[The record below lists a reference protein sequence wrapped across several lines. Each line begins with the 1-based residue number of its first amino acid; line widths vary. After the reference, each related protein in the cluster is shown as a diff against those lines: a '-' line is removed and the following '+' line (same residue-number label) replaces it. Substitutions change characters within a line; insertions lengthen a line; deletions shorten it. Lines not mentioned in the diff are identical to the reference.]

1 MMKKWFLF
9 LLLLICLTIKNS
21 TIKANS
27 DYKSYQEIEVKGGVF
42 LSDYKESDFKKHYKK
57 VDKRKF
63 WGWRINEV
71 YTDLKVDYK
80 TETLFSYYND
90 GTTPFNYDYSYKK
103 NESSSL
109 SLSST
114 GSIKIDASG
123 SIQKFKGGLNSS
135 LSVTSTK
142 KRSKDETE
150 EFKVKVTVDPGTM
163 LNLYILGEGKLTNGV
178 AANYF
183 CWLRTQ
189 RGGFEVFTVT
199 TQYYKMEKIK
209 IWLKRFFFQSLFS

>member
-9 LLLLICLTIKNS
+9 FLLLVCLTVNNGFL
-21 TIKANS
+21 KANPY
-27 DYKSYQEIEVKGGVF
+27 YKSYQEINVKGGEF
-42 LSDYKESDFKKHYKK
+42 LSEYSESDFKKHYKK

-63 WGWRINEV
+63 WGWRVNEV
-71 YTDLKVDYK
+71 YKDLKVDYK

-103 NESSSL
+103 KESSSV

-114 GSIKIDASG
+114 GTIKVDASG
-123 SIQKFKGGLNSS
+123 TIQKFKGGLNSS

-142 KRSKDETE
+142 KRSTDETE
-150 EFKVKVTVDPGTM
+150 EFKVKVIIDPGTM
-163 LNLYILGEGKLTNGV
+163 LNLYVLGEGKVSNGV
-178 AANYF
+178 AANYV
-183 CWLRTQ
+183 CWIRTK

-209 IWLKRFFFQSLFS
+209 I